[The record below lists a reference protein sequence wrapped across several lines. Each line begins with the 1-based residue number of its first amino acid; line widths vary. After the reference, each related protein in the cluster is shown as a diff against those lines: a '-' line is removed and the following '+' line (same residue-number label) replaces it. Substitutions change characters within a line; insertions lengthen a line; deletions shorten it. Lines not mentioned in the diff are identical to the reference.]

1 MAKKIVVTIDKQGGT
16 SIDMEG
22 FKGKD
27 CLKETLELEEALGK
41 KTDKRKMKTDKALTV
56 GDKTKVGA

>member
-1 MAKKIVVTIDKQGGT
+1 MAKTIKITIDTKGGV

-41 KTDKRKMKTDKALTV
+41 KTDKRKMKTDRELTV
-56 GDKTKVGA
+56 SDKTKVGA